1 MKKTFLS
8 FAVVLAAVLLCIV
21 GCEGQG
27 VLSTPSNFKAQQEGN
42 TIVLSWKQVS
52 GASYYEI
59 NKNGS
64 YWQSTSYTRILDKS
78 PKDGINSYE
87 LIASNGDKQ
96 SKPAKASCNFE
107 SSTPSGGGG
116 SPTRW
121 YIKEYVEGGA
131 NWEEMNQLYT
141 NVYTYTGT
149 YFGGSVGVNSQPDAG
164 GGYHWSDPA
173 EIEGYNTLSGEE
185 YWWLEGGLKVKFT
198 FDASSGRLTMEQIS
212 SGSSGG
218 GGSTTLP
225 TPTGF
230 TLSQTSSYVQLS
242 WNSVSGA
249 TGYYIAKKAGNSDWK
264 YYETTYTSIMDDDVV
279 SGTTYTYSVFAYD
292 SKGNHSDWT
301 EDKTITFNGSG
312 SGGGGGS
319 TTSKP
324 STPTGVDATAYSSY
338 IVVTWNSVSGAE
350 SYNVY
355 RSTSASGTYTFQSS
369 VYQTSYTDYS
379 ANPGTT
385 YYYKVTAENNAGESS
400 KSSYAS
406 AKISTSGGG
415 GGGGSSTNYEPCP
428 PTNVNCSGS
437 STISISWNAATGSG
451 CGTPTSY
458 TVYRFDGTPNASP
471 AWVRIASNITS
482 KSYTDTA
489 PHPGENM
496 YIVTAT
502 NSEGTSANSYPATSS
517 NIKLKA
523 PVVKSVYGSQMGLD
537 VTIENF
543 IKDIPDEYLDAYYIE
558 VFMSTT
564 SSFSSVPTFTS
575 KITDA
580 LYYNKYSDNLIYEYN
595 WSVSHGSTYKYKVRL
610 QFSASNNIVYSN
622 YSSVY
627 TVTH

>member
-1 MKKTFLS
+1 MKKTIFFTVAAFAIIATFL
-8 FAVVLAAVLLCIV
+8 V
-21 GCEGQG
+21 GCEGQNS
-27 VLSTPSNFKAQQEGN
+27 LSTPSNFKAYQEGN
-42 TIVLSWKQVS
+42 TIVLSWNEVS

-64 YWQSTSYTRILDKS
+64 YWQSTSETSIVDKS
-78 PKDGINSYE
+78 PREGINSYE
-87 LIASNGDKQ
+87 LIASDGDKQ
-96 SKPAKASCNFE
+96 SKPAKASCEFE
-107 SSTPSGGGG
+107 SSNPGGGG
-116 SPTRW
+116 GGEQTSTDF
-121 YIKEYVEGGA
+121 YIKHPWGSGSDDSWSWKPMTKSG
-131 NWEEMNQLYT
+131 NS
-141 NVYTYTGT
+141 YTYTGLW
-149 YFGGSVGVNSQPDAG
+149 GGVGANINTTADDSGAEWYEASKINGASSLSVGTQVTFTFVSTNGNKGTLSVSASTG
-164 GGYHWSDPA
+164 GGTETGSLPA
-173 EIEGYNTLSGEE
+173 
-185 YWWLEGGLKVKFT
+185 
-198 FDASSGRLTMEQIS
+198 
-212 SGSSGG
+212 
-218 GGSTTLP
+218 
-225 TPTGF
+225 PTGF
-230 TLSQTSSYVQLS
+230 KLSQTSEYVQLS
-242 WNSVSGA
+242 WNRVSGA
-249 TGYYIAKKAGNSDWK
+249 VGYYALWYNSQEQKW
-264 YYETTYTSIMDDDVV
+264 YVLGETTSTSYKDYEVT
-279 SGTTYTYSVFAYD
+279 SGETYIYGVTAIDASGNNGEIAYD
-292 SKGNHSDWT
+292 Q
-301 EDKTITFNGSG
+301 ITFNGSS

-324 STPTGVDATAYSSY
+324 STPTGINATAASSY

-369 VYQTSYTDYS
+369 VTTTNYTDYNVN
-379 ANPGTT
+379 AGTT
-385 YYYKVTAENNAGESS
+385 YYYKVDAENSAGKSS

-406 AKISTSGGG
+406 AKIATSGGG
-415 GGGGSSTNYEPCP
+415 GGGTTNYEPCP
-428 PTNVNCSGS
+428 PTNVKCSGS
-437 STISISWNAATGSG
+437 TTISISWNAATGSG

-471 AWVRIASNITS
+471 SWVSIASNITS

-489 PHPGENM
+489 PHPGENK

-523 PVVKSVYGSQMGLD
+523 PVVKSMYGSQMGLD

-580 LYYNKYSDNLIYEYN
+580 LNYNKYSNNLIYEYN

-610 QFSASNNIVYSN
+610 QFSASNNIVYSD